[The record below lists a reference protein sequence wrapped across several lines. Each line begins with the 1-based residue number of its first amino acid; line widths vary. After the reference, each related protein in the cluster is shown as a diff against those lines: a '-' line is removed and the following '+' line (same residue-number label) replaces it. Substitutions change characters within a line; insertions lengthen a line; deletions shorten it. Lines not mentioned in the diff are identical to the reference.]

1 MFDLTLPFILLNCDI
16 VFFNRFAELLS
27 DVKLNVCVDFLAFVQ
42 WIWHTKILIP
52 VWERPWNSSPAL
64 SINTLLSF
72 HQGKVSGV
80 FCLFW

>member
-42 WIWHTKILIP
+42 
-52 VWERPWNSSPAL
+52 
-64 SINTLLSF
+64 
-72 HQGKVSGV
+72 
-80 FCLFW
+80 